1 MRRPV
6 QALVLAAV
14 LLAGGAAPAHAG
26 SEAPYHCPKDTQ
38 SCLDEMAARLKKSG
52 WLGIEYDERT
62 VVSGGYRIS
71 RVVPG
76 SPAEGAGMR
85 AGDVL
90 LSVDGARFADNTAD
104 QCVTCAK
111 TKDRWIPGQAFDYV
125 VRRGKS
131 DLRVRVTLAAL
142 PSDVMAQMI
151 GMHMLEH
158 ARPLK

>member
-1 MRRPV
+1 MRRFL
-6 QALVLAAV
+6 LVPLLAAA
-14 LLAGGAAPAHAG
+14 LLAGGAVPARSG
-26 SEAPYHCPKDTQ
+26 SDPASRCPKDTQ
-38 SCLDEMAARLKKSG
+38 SCLDEMVTRLRKSG
-52 WLGIEYDERT
+52 WLGIEYDEST
-62 VVSGGYRIS
+62 VTGGGYRIS

-76 SPAEGAGMR
+76 SPAEGAGIK

-90 LSVDGARFADNTAD
+90 VSVDGARFADNTPEH
-104 QCVTCAK
+104 CVTCAK

-125 VRRGKS
+125 VRRGTA
-131 DLRVRVTLAAL
+131 DRRVHVTLAAL